1 MKKLKE
7 LLSFQLPQK
16 IRNLQVN
23 GVCDNSKNVEDGNMF
38 VAVVGSNLNGANYI
52 EDAIHRGAKFVVTA
66 GNFSVE
72 DKNGVIFICVP
83 DIRKE
88 LAHIASKFFKSHF
101 DNVVA
106 VTGTNGKSSTV
117 DILRQIWTSS
127 KINAASIGTL
137 GIITK
142 EKCEKLSGNLTSPGS
157 IELHKI
163 LHQLSR
169 NAVSCVAMEAS
180 SHGIVQHRLDEV
192 PFNVCAFT
200 NLTQDHLDYHKT
212 IENYWLA
219 KSKLFS
225 DLSNKNTVFVANA
238 DSEYF
243 SQILKIANDKQLQ
256 CVGYGYQADDVKILS
271 VESDGIYQKVKGSFF
286 GQDVSFR
293 LPLQGGFQVYNSM
306 CAAAICY
313 LTGVKIESIINAL
326 ENLSPINGRLEL
338 VATHNSANI
347 YVDYAH
353 TPDALEN
360 AILSLRTHTRNRL
373 VVLFGCGG
381 DRDKQ
386 KREIMGKVACECA
399 DVVIVTDDNPR
410 NESPS
415 IIRSMILQGCC
426 DAIEIAG
433 RDRAIRFA
441 IDQLT
446 NGDTL
451 LIAGKGHEDYQ
462 LIKGDKIHF
471 SDKEVI
477 LEAVKNDF
485 F

>member
-16 IRNLQVN
+16 IRELQVN
-23 GVCDNSKNVEDGNMF
+23 GVCDNSKNIEDGNMF
-38 VAVVGSNLNGANYI
+38 VAVVGSHLNGANYI
-52 EDAIHRGAKFVVTA
+52 GDAIHRGAKFVVTS
-66 GNFSVE
+66 GDFSVE
-72 DKNGVIFICVP
+72 DKNGVIFIYVP

-117 DILRQIWTSS
+117 DIVRQIWSSS

-142 EKCEKLSGNLTSPGS
+142 EKCEKLSGNLTSPGA

-163 LHQLSR
+163 LHRLSEDS
-169 NAVSCVAMEAS
+169 VTSVVMEAS
-180 SHGIVQHRLDEV
+180 SHGIVQNRLDHV
-192 PFNVCAFT
+192 PFRLCAFT
-200 NLTQDHLDYHKT
+200 NLTQDHLDYHRT

-219 KSKLFS
+219 KERLFS
-225 DLSNKNTVFVANA
+225 ELANEKTAFVANA

-243 SQILKIANDKQLQ
+243 SKISQIAREKNLR
-256 CVGYGYQADDVKILS
+256 CVGYGYNADDMKILS
-271 VESDGIYQKVKGSFF
+271 VESGLISQNVKVLFF
-286 GQDVSFR
+286 GDEISFQ
-293 LPLQGGFQVYNSM
+293 LPLQGSFQVYNSI
-306 CAAAICY
+306 CAAGICY
-313 LTGVKIESIINAL
+313 LTGVRLKSIVKAL

-347 YVDYAH
+347 YIDYAH

-360 AILSLRTHTRNRL
+360 AILSLRSHTRNRL
-373 VVLFGCGG
+373 IVLFGCGG

-386 KREIMGKVACECA
+386 KREVMGKVVRECA

-410 NESPS
+410 SENPAVIRNM
-415 IIRSMILQGCC
+415 IIQGCS

-462 LIKGDKIHF
+462 LIKGNKIHF

-477 LEAVKNDF
+477 LETVRR
-485 F
+485 